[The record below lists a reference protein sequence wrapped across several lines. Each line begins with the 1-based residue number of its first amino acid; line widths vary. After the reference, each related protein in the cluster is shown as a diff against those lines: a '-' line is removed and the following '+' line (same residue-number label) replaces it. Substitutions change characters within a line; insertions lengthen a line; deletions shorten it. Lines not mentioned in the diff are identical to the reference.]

1 MENWRLR
8 DMIWNFTLALKF
20 PFIWPEYLAI
30 VLFFLSQFNPFQNQL
45 VTRFFTKETKLKIV
59 RCDWPSVWECQH
71 SELWSQRLQDISTRV
86 FQPQTSTPDFSTINF
101 SIMNTYFNQELFNH
115 EHYNPE
121 IFNHEHF
128 NPWQLFIVK
137 SGNEAVGWKVSVKN
151 VHSWNFPRFK
161 SLGLKIPG
169 IEMHIL
175 QPFQRPKR
183 PQLL

>member
-71 SELWSQRLQDISTRV
+71 SELWSQRLQDISTRI
-86 FQPQTSTPDFSTINF
+86 FQPQTLTPDFSTMNF
-101 SIMNTYFNQELFNH
+101 STMNTYFHHEHYKPWLSNH
-115 EHYNPE
+115 EHYKPWLSNHDHFNTRL
-121 IFNHEHF
+121 FNHEHF
-128 NPWQLFIVK
+128 NPEKLF
-137 SGNEAVGWKVSVKN
+137 N
-151 VHSWNFPRFK
+151 V
-161 SLGLKIPG
+161 
-169 IEMHIL
+169 
-175 QPFQRPKR
+175 
-183 PQLL
+183 